1 MASSCS
7 NSGAGGGAPTGS
19 ATTPGGAASPSV
31 PGGGAGVPTSSVPG
45 GGAGVPTSS
54 VPGGGAG
61 GSPSPSVPG
70 GGGVGPSPSPSG
82 VPSGPGGGGA
92 GTSVVSVSSAPSP
105 SVPGGGAGG
114 VTTPAPGG
122 GAGIQTTTIHTTQV
136 ITACP
141 GGGGADVPT
150 GPGGGAGP
158 SGVPSGPGGGGA
170 GVPTGPGGGAGPTG
184 TPSGPGGGA
193 APSGTAGPSCPTDL
207 SGDYEYPHLIVPIDS
222 SAPSEAAG
230 TSLNGTVTDTVST
243 IFNFDIPQSDAGKTC
258 SLVFLFPHLEDLETS
273 SFSFSG
279 DGKVDFARLESVAT
293 EETTF
298 DNAPGVKKD
307 LGQFT
312 IAPGNSYL
320 VSTFECPAGQAVSY
334 EMKNQGSTNFEF
346 FEDYNP
352 SP

>member
-19 ATTPGGAASPSV
+19 ATTPGGAASP
-31 PGGGAGVPTSSVPG
+31 SVPG

-141 GGGGADVPT
+141 GGGGAD
-150 GPGGGAGP
+150 
-158 SGVPSGPGGGGA
+158 
-170 GVPTGPGGGAGPTG
+170 VPTGPGGGAGPTG